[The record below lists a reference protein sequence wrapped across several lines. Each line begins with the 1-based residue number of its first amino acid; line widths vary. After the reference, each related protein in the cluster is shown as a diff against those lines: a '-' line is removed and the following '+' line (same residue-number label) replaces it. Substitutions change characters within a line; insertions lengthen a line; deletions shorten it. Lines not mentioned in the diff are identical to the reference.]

1 VIGCEEGRSSQSWID
16 YNFFGHQLVCHW
28 ASNTVRAA
36 ARRGTAWRLT
46 VQTVHAPQLHQFLA
60 RSVIHAFTTQTHPRA
75 SRLAHSHPAQYRGPK
90 IYNSVDHDMVPVP
103 HLGVCLSVPEFHAT
117 AERLK
122 AAGIKWIMEP
132 QVRFVGKPG
141 EQWTMFFEDPSGNNV
156 EIKAMVIPENLF
168 ARYFVDESPLPEK
181 K

>member
-1 VIGCEEGRSSQSWID
+1 
-16 YNFFGHQLVCHW
+16 
-28 ASNTVRAA
+28 
-36 ARRGTAWRLT
+36 
-46 VQTVHAPQLHQFLA
+46 
-60 RSVIHAFTTQTHPRA
+60 
-75 SRLAHSHPAQYRGPK
+75 
-90 IYNSVDHDMVPVP
+90 MVPVP
-103 HLGVCLSVPEFHAT
+103 HLGVCLTVPEFHAT

-168 ARYFVDESPLPEK
+168 ARYFVDETPLPEK